1 MALGRPTKYS
11 QERAETIVQRVRE
24 GLSFSSA
31 CQSVGVHKDTGSGWR
46 QENSDFS
53 DSVSR
58 AEKESEHELLGV
70 LRSAAIGVESI
81 TVKHTVSDK
90 NGESIEETTKTIRS
104 PGYAAW
110 ILARRFPEEWSEQR
124 RIEQLAQIK
133 FRESI
138 QYLMAVV
145 SDSAKTEIST
155 ALLAVGFEASAGAT
169 TTPPETAN

>member
-1 MALGRPTKYS
+1 MATGRPTKYS

-31 CQSVGVHKDTGSGWR
+31 CQSVGAPKQTGSDWKR
-46 QENSDFS
+46 DYPDFA
-53 DSVSR
+53 DAVAI
-58 AEKESEHELLGV
+58 AEKESEMELLGV
-70 LRSAAIGVESI
+70 LRKAAIGGEHV
-81 TVKHTVSDK
+81 TTKHVVGDK
-90 NGESIEETTKTIRS
+90 GESIEEVRKFVNS

-110 ILARRFPEEWSEQR
+110 ILARRFPEEWSESR
-124 RIEQLAQIK
+124 RIEQLAQTK

-155 ALLAVGFEASAGAT
+155 ALLAAGFEASATGTAT
-169 TTPPETAN
+169 PAQTTN